1 MKKYTFELW
10 GKKYELITSKP
21 IVIVDLDGTLS
32 DGSHRLHLLPTENL
46 HLTESWREFNR
57 AAAGDSPIKS
67 TIAVINGLWVSGFAI
82 VILTGRSDEVRYETC
97 KWLNENGVKFDE
109 IIMRRQEDNRKDTVI
124 KEEALRAIGLDNIV
138 CAFDDSPSVVKHF
151 RSLGI
156 TTYQVTE
163 YDKPHAHIQSHGVD
177 ELKPKIECEG
187 EHCFSVVDGKCL
199 RCGVESIKITK
210 RARFVG
216 SKDSLV
222 NASFIKGKVY
232 DVHSHDKNRFFLW
245 DEKGFGWCFK
255 HDDGD
260 FVNAE

>member
-46 HLTESWREFNR
+46 HLTESWSEFNR

-138 CAFDDSPSVVKHF
+138 CAFDDSPNVVKHF
-151 RSLGI
+151 RILGI

-163 YDKPHAHIQSHGVD
+163 YDKPHAHIQSH
-177 ELKPKIECEG
+177 
-187 EHCFSVVDGKCL
+187 
-199 RCGVESIKITK
+199 GVESIKITK

-222 NASFIKGKVY
+222 NASFTRGIAY
-232 DVHSHDKNRFFLW
+232 DVVSYHDKSFIV
-245 DEKGFGWCFK
+245 
-255 HDDGD
+255 HDDSGCAWSFNHSDGD
-260 FVNAE
+260 FVNA

>member
-46 HLTESWREFNR
+46 HLTESWSEFNR

-138 CAFDDSPSVVKHF
+138 CAFDDSPNVVKHF

-163 YDKPHAHIQSHGVD
+163 YDKPHAHIQSHGV
-177 ELKPKIECEG
+177 
-187 EHCFSVVDGKCL
+187 
-199 RCGVESIKITK
+199 ESIKITK

-222 NASFIKGKVY
+222 NASFTRGIAY
-232 DVHSHDKNRFFLW
+232 DVVSYHDKSFIV
-245 DEKGFGWCFK
+245 
-255 HDDGD
+255 HDDSGCAWSFNHSDGD
-260 FVNAE
+260 FVNA

>member
-10 GKKYELITSKP
+10 GKKYEFTTSKP
-21 IVIVDLDGTLS
+21 IVVCDLDGTLS

-138 CAFDDSPSVVKHF
+138 CAFDDSPNVVKHF

-163 YDKPHAHIQSHGVD
+163 YDKPHAHIQSHGV
-177 ELKPKIECEG
+177 
-187 EHCFSVVDGKCL
+187 
-199 RCGVESIKITK
+199 ESIKITK

-222 NASFIKGKVY
+222 NASFTRGIAY
-232 DVHSHDKNRFFLW
+232 DVVSYHDKSFIVH
-245 DEKGFGWCFK
+245 DDFGCVWSFN
-255 HDDGD
+255 HSDGD
-260 FVNAE
+260 FVNA

>member
-46 HLTESWREFNR
+46 HLTESWSEFNR

-109 IIMRRQEDNRKDTVI
+109 IIMRRQDDNRKDTVI

-138 CAFDDSPSVVKHF
+138 CAFDDSPNVVKHF

-163 YDKPHAHIQSHGVD
+163 YDKPHAHIQSHGV
-177 ELKPKIECEG
+177 
-187 EHCFSVVDGKCL
+187 
-199 RCGVESIKITK
+199 ESIKITK

-222 NASFIKGKVY
+222 NASFTRGIAY
-232 DVHSHDKNRFFLW
+232 DVVSYHDKSFIV
-245 DEKGFGWCFK
+245 
-255 HDDGD
+255 HDDSGCAWSFNHSDGD
-260 FVNAE
+260 FVNA

>member
-1 MKKYTFELW
+1 MKKYTFELC
-10 GKKYELITSKP
+10 GNKYEFTTSKP
-21 IVIVDLDGTLS
+21 IVVCDLDGTLS

-46 HLTESWREFNR
+46 HLTESWSEFNR

-67 TIAVINGLWVSGFAI
+67 TIAVINGLWVSGFAV

-138 CAFDDSPSVVKHF
+138 CAFDDSPNVVKHF

-163 YDKPHAHIQSHGVD
+163 YDKPHAHIQSHGV
-177 ELKPKIECEG
+177 
-187 EHCFSVVDGKCL
+187 
-199 RCGVESIKITK
+199 ESIKITK

-222 NASFIKGKVY
+222 NASFTRGIAY
-232 DVHSHDKNRFFLW
+232 DVVSYHDKSFIV
-245 DEKGFGWCFK
+245 
-255 HDDGD
+255 HDDSGCAWSFNHSDGD
-260 FVNAE
+260 FVNA

>member
-10 GKKYELITSKP
+10 GNKYEFTTSKP
-21 IVIVDLDGTLS
+21 IVVCDLDGTLS

-46 HLTESWREFNR
+46 HLTESWSEFNR

-67 TIAVINGLWVSGFAI
+67 TIAVINGLWVSGFAV

-138 CAFDDSPSVVKHF
+138 CAFDDSPNVVKHF

-163 YDKPHAHIQSHGVD
+163 YDKPHAHIQSHGV
-177 ELKPKIECEG
+177 
-187 EHCFSVVDGKCL
+187 
-199 RCGVESIKITK
+199 ESIKITK

-222 NASFIKGKVY
+222 NASFTRGIAY
-232 DVHSHDKNRFFLW
+232 DVVSYHDKSFIV
-245 DEKGFGWCFK
+245 
-255 HDDGD
+255 HDDSGCAWSFNHSDGD
-260 FVNAE
+260 FVNA